1 MENLPTLIPTLFVV
15 ITLTTLYLFY
25 KATGK
30 KTAVLII
37 AILWLAVQALVAS
50 KGFYTVTNTIPP
62 RFALLIMPP
71 MVMIAMLFILPK
83 GRAFID
89 GADAKWLTGLH
100 TIRIAVELVLFG
112 LFTYKYIPHVMT
124 FEGRNFD
131 VLSGI
136 SAPFIVY
143 FGYYKRVIN
152 RNMLLAWNLVCLA
165 LVINIAVTAVLSAP
179 FPFQR
184 FGFEQPNV
192 ALLYFPFVW
201 LPCFVVPV
209 VVFSHLACVRQL
221 LMQKP

>member
-1 MENLPTLIPTLFVV
+1 MENLPVYIPALFIIITLITLH
-15 ITLTTLYLFY
+15 LFY

-30 KTAVLII
+30 KAVVLII
-37 AILWLAVQALVAS
+37 AATWLIVQAFIAG
-50 KGFYTVTNTIPP
+50 KGFYQVTNTIPP

-71 MVMIAMLFILPK
+71 MVLIALLFILPK

-89 GADAKWLTGLH
+89 QSDTGWLTGLH

-112 LFTYKYIPHVMT
+112 LFTYRYIPHIMT

-131 VLSGI
+131 VLSGLT
-136 SAPFIVY
+136 APFIVY
-143 FGYYKRVIN
+143 FGYYKQVVN
-152 RNMLLAWNLVCLA
+152 RKVLLVWNLICLA

-179 FPFQR
+179 FRFER

-209 VVFSHLACVRQL
+209 IVFSHLATIRAL
-221 LMQKP
+221 IRN

>member
-1 MENLPTLIPTLFVV
+1 MENLPVIIPASFIV
-15 ITLTTLYLFY
+15 ITLVTLYLFY
-25 KATGK
+25 RATGK
-30 KTAVLII
+30 KAIVLVITI
-37 AILWLAVQALVAS
+37 VWLAAQAIIAS
-50 KGFYTVTNTIPP
+50 KGFYQVTSGIPP

-71 MVMIAMLFILPK
+71 MVLIAMLFMLPK

-89 GADAKWLTGLH
+89 GSDAQWLTGLH

-112 LFTYKYIPHVMT
+112 LFTYQYIPHIMT

-131 VLSGI
+131 VLSGLT
-136 SAPFIVY
+136 APFVVY

-152 RNMLLAWNLVCLA
+152 KRILLAWNIICLL
-165 LVINIAVTAVLSAP
+165 LVINIAITAVLSAP
-179 FPFQR
+179 FRFEQ

-209 VVFSHLACVRQL
+209 VVFSHLACIRKLVRN
-221 LMQKP
+221 K